1 MTPSEIAALPDRE
14 LDALVAER
22 VMGWRR
28 STRQWA
34 GFKRGALLERNK
46 EFCHQEY
53 DQAVRY
59 IDKHGVCRWV
69 HALPAYSTDPR
80 AMMEVLAHM
89 ENAHGADV
97 DFFTGYDN
105 KQKRYHQVHFHGDLS
120 ADTESDVCGIARLPR
135 MVAEAAL
142 LAVRARG
149 KGEKQS

>member
-1 MTPSEIAALPDRE
+1 MTPSKPLTASEIAALPDRE
-14 LDALVAER
+14 LDALVARE
-22 VMGWRR
+22 VMGFHVVP
-28 STRQWA
+28 SKTRCLVEM
-34 GFKRGALLERNK
+34 GGGPS
-46 EFCHQEY
+46 
-53 DQAVRY
+53 RY
-59 IDKHGVCRWV
+59 FE
-69 HALPAYSTDPR
+69 PATDPR

-142 LAVRARG
+142 LAVRAK
-149 KGEKQS
+149 KGGGE